1 MKTRTERPPLLQ
13 IITTPLD
20 SQQNSPQLDSGN
32 WNLEALD
39 SAKHYFSPFEVSV
52 LQSAQP
58 KTKLKFET

>member
-32 WNLEALD
+32 WNLEGLD
-39 SAKHYFSPFEVSV
+39 SAKHYLTPIYSNFEVSV

-58 KTKLKFET
+58 DEN